1 MLPNTKS
8 AEKRVRVTKTKTA
21 RNTAIKSSVKT
32 AIKRYEASL
41 ASGDMQAAQEM
52 LRKATSAIDKAA
64 AKGVIHKNQAA
75 RRKSRLAKKLLAAA
89 TAAAAQ

>member
-1 MLPNTKS
+1 MPNIKS
-8 AEKRVRVTKTKTA
+8 AGKRVRVTKVKTA

-32 AIKRYEASL
+32 AIKRYEVSL
-41 ASGDMQAAQEM
+41 SGGDTQAAQEM
-52 LRKATSAIDKAA
+52 LRKAVSAIDKAA

-89 TAAAAQ
+89 GVAAAE